1 VSDNADHRIIT
12 DTPQQNPRLTRQMLE
27 DELERARIRRVNVSE
42 RAIFSGTVL
51 PTLKTFR

>member
-1 VSDNADHRIIT
+1 MT
-12 DTPQQNPRLTRQMLE
+12 DTNQRNPCFPRQMLE

-42 RAIFSGTVL
+42 RAIFSGTIL